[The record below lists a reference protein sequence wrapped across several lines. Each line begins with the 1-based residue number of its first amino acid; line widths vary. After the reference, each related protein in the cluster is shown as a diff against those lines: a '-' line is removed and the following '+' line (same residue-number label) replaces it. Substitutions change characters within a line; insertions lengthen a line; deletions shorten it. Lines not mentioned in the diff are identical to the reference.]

1 MDAVLLNGAGNG
13 IDVGVEHRQQGD
25 VILRGDEAVGLVEGL
40 DVVGAVVRRQR
51 DAGEDDFAAGV
62 EEGGDDGVE
71 VAARVCDG
79 EAAEAVVAA
88 KFDNH
93 DGGMEVE
100 DLVEPVDAVFAGV
113 AADAGIDH
121 FVVVAAMVE
130 RGLKGVG
137 PGVAGFE
144 AIAGGDAVAE
154 AVNDRDAWDGN
165 GMRGRGV
172 GKERGEEDCQD
183 EAATGHTGSLATQG
197 VGVGS
202 RLIAVCYIAIQWSEG
217 RGERMIEVKGLKK
230 SIRNGARVV
239 EILRGIDLVI
249 PKGQFAAIMGASGSG
264 KSTLLGL
271 LAGLD
276 SPSEG
281 EVILDGIAIGKL
293 EEDKLAEVRGQ
304 RIGFVFQSYQL
315 IPTLTALENVML
327 PYELNARGDARKKA
341 EPLLVAVGL
350 QDRLHHY
357 PVQLSGGEQQRVA
370 LARAFVMEPPIVLAD
385 EPTGNLDSA
394 NGQHVL
400 ELLGERQRE
409 SATTLVLVTHDP
421 QIAERANRRIVLKDG
436 MVVADVM
443 QGAGQS
449 AVGAGA
455 AGAR

>member
-1 MDAVLLNGAGNG
+1 
-13 IDVGVEHRQQGD
+13 
-25 VILRGDEAVGLVEGL
+25 
-40 DVVGAVVRRQR
+40 
-51 DAGEDDFAAGV
+51 
-62 EEGGDDGVE
+62 
-71 VAARVCDG
+71 
-79 EAAEAVVAA
+79 
-88 KFDNH
+88 
-93 DGGMEVE
+93 
-100 DLVEPVDAVFAGV
+100 
-113 AADAGIDH
+113 
-121 FVVVAAMVE
+121 
-130 RGLKGVG
+130 
-137 PGVAGFE
+137 
-144 AIAGGDAVAE
+144 
-154 AVNDRDAWDGN
+154 
-165 GMRGRGV
+165 
-172 GKERGEEDCQD
+172 
-183 EAATGHTGSLATQG
+183 
-197 VGVGS
+197 
-202 RLIAVCYIAIQWSEG
+202 
-217 RGERMIEVKGLKK
+217 MIEVKGLKK

-239 EILRGIDLVI
+239 EILRGIDLTI

-385 EPTGNLDSA
+385 EPTGNLDSE

-443 QGAGQS
+443 QGLAVQADAGLAPS
-449 AVGAGA
+449 ASSGQAVQADA
-455 AGAR
+455 PSAQIR